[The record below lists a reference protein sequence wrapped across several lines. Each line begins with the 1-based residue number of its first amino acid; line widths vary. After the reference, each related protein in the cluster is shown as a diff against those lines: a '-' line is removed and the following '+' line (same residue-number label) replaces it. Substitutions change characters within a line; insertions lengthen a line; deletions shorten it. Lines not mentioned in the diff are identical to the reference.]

1 MSAEPLVQLRRICLA
16 LPETS
21 EVDGSAE
28 AGFRVRD
35 KIFAMRHR
43 VAERDSVWFK
53 AEHGERLVHAAP
65 GQYFRPP
72 YVDRH
77 GWIGAWLDVEQ
88 DWDELAALL
97 VAAHQ
102 MTAPE
107 LTEPVTGPG

>member
-53 AEHGERLVHAAP
+53 SNDGERLVHAAP
-65 GQYFRPP
+65 AQYFYPP
-72 YVDRH
+72 YMDRH
-77 GWIGAWLDVEQ
+77 GWVGAWLDVEQ
-88 DWDELAALL
+88 DWDELARLL
-97 VAAHQ
+97 VDAYRI
-102 MTAPE
+102 TAPE
-107 LTEPVTGPG
+107 LSEAIAPR

>member
-1 MSAEPLVQLRRICLA
+1 MSTEPLVRLRRICLA

-21 EVDGSAE
+21 EVDGTVE
-28 AGFRVRD
+28 AAFRVRD
-35 KIFAMRHR
+35 KVFAMRHQ
-43 VAERDSVWFK
+43 VSERDSVWFK
-53 AEHGERLVHAAP
+53 TEHGERLVTTAP
-65 GQYFRPP
+65 KQFFNPP

-97 VAAHQ
+97 IDAYR

-107 LTEPVTGPG
+107 LVP